1 MSQARPGMVIANR
14 YRLDVL
20 IGEGG
25 MSTVWRGTDLSLARD
40 VAIKVLREEIAGQ
53 ADAVSRF
60 RREAHAA
67 AKLNHP
73 NIVQIYDT
81 GMDGDIHFIV
91 MEYLPEPDLKK
102 VIKGWAPLPE
112 ERGVAVAIE
121 CCRALAYAH
130 RNGIVHRD
138 VKPHN
143 ILFTDEGRVKL
154 SDFGIAAALG
164 APGADSD
171 GFVLGSAHYIS
182 PEQVQGSPAGP
193 HSDLYSLGCVLY
205 EALTARTPFNGAS
218 EAEIASRRLRERAT
232 PIRTLNPAISPAV
245 EFIINKAM
253 ARDVAQRYR
262 SADEMLADLVKL
274 SGGGEFERTGVLVSP
289 DAATTRLEPD
299 LSISPSGGR
308 SGNIR
313 ERFAAESGDDEAPTV
328 RPPRGAPVVRP
339 QQAKPA
345 PIGPMIAIGV
355 VAALVLLLVVW
366 LLKLAFYSGDAGPK
380 VQVPMVKGKVRAEA
394 RAILEAN
401 HLVEGVVTTEE
412 DPMQPEG
419 VVIHQSPPEG
429 STVEAGTPVDLVV
442 NRGTEMVVTVS
453 VEGRTLEDANE
464 VLERAGLSLGEVSYI
479 YHATVPVGIVVKQSI
494 KPGAKVERRTEINL
508 TVSKG
513 PEPQTTVEPPPG
525 NQSGAATVV
534 EPEVQLTQDTNYVPS
549 TPGERRWQVTVTVQG
564 RQLGQDIQVVK
575 QDDSGARVVVLSE
588 KLNPSE
594 TYKVPVVTEGAA
606 IIEVIHN
613 GRVVFRQEEPAPAG
627 SSGAGDMPTGG
638 DSLSGE

>member
-73 NIVQIYDT
+73 NIVQIFDT

-164 APGADSD
+164 APGSDSE

-205 EALTARTPFNGAS
+205 EALTARTPFSGVS
-218 EAEIASRRLRERAT
+218 DAEIASRRLRERPT

-299 LSISPSGGR
+299 LSISPPGVR

-313 ERFAAESGDDEAPTV
+313 ERFAAGSGEDEAPTV
-328 RPPRGAPVVRP
+328 RPPRSAPVVRP
-339 QQAKPA
+339 QQAKPT
-345 PIGPMIAIGV
+345 PIGPMVAIGV

-380 VQVPMVKGKVRAEA
+380 VQVPMVKGKERAEA

-419 VVIHQSPPEG
+419 VVIHQSPAEG

-453 VEGRTLEDANE
+453 VEGRTLEEANE
-464 VLERAGLSLGEVSYI
+464 VLERAGLSLGEVSHI
-479 YHATVPVGIVVKQSI
+479 YHATVPTGIVVKQSI
-494 KPGAKVERRTEINL
+494 KPGTKVERRTEIDL

-513 PEPQTTVEPPPG
+513 PEPQTTTEPPPG
-525 NQSGAATVV
+525 GQTGAVEVV
-534 EPEVQLTQDTNYVPS
+534 EPEVQLTQDTKYIPN

-564 RQLGQDIQVVK
+564 RELGQDIQVVK

-627 SSGAGDMPTGG
+627 SSKTQDEP
-638 DSLSGE
+638 SGEEIMPDE

>member
-40 VAIKVLREEIAGQ
+40 VAVKVLREEIAGQ
-53 ADAVSRF
+53 TDAVNRF

-164 APGADSD
+164 APGADSE

-205 EALTARTPFNGAS
+205 EALTARTPFNGGS

-232 PIRTLNPAISPAV
+232 PIRTLNSAISPAV

-262 SADEMLADLVKL
+262 SAEEMLADLVKL
-274 SGGGEFERTGVLVSP
+274 SGGGDFERTGVLVAS

-299 LSISPSGGR
+299 LSVSPSVARG
-308 SGNIR
+308 GNIR
-313 ERFAAESGDDEAPTV
+313 DRFAADTQPEQGSTL
-328 RPPRGAPVVRP
+328 RPPRSAPVVRP
-339 QQAKPA
+339 QQPKAA
-345 PIGPMIAIGV
+345 PMGPMIATGV
-355 VAALVLLLVVW
+355 VAALVLVLVVW
-366 LLKLAFYSGDAGPK
+366 LLKMAFYPGDTGRK
-380 VQVPMVKGKVRAEA
+380 VQVPMVKGKIRAEA

-401 HLVEGVVTTEE
+401 HLVEGVISTEE

-419 VVIHQSPPEG
+419 VVIQQSPTEG

-453 VEGRTLEDANE
+453 VEGRTLEAANE
-464 VLERAGLSLGEVSYI
+464 ILERAGLSLGGVDHI

-494 KPGAKVERRTEINL
+494 KPGAKVERRTEIDL
-508 TVSKG
+508 TISKG
-513 PEPQTTVEPPPG
+513 PEPQTTVTPPTPDG
-525 NQSGAATVV
+525 GGAAAVV
-534 EPEVQLTQDTNYVPS
+534 EPDVQLVQDPKYVPN
-549 TPGERRWQVTVTVQG
+549 TPGERKWLVTVTVQG
-564 RQLGQDIQVVK
+564 RELGQNIQVVK

-606 IIEVIHN
+606 IIEVIHD
-613 GRVVFRQEEPAPAG
+613 GRVVFRQAEPAPA
-627 SSGAGDMPTGG
+627 SSAASGNAPEGG
-638 DSLSGE
+638 DGPLNE